1 MRKLTLLFL
10 ASALGASV
18 FGAEPKFKV
27 GDELT
32 LGGRILIVGF
42 ASGRIPTLPINMAL
56 IKGFS
61 VVGVRAGEFARKNP
75 EKGKENNQE
84 IRRICEEGYFDPYI
98 CKTFPL
104 SEAKDSIQYLSE
116 RKLIGKVV
124 IKID

>member
-1 MRKLTLLFL
+1 
-10 ASALGASV
+10 
-18 FGAEPKFKV
+18 
-27 GDELT
+27 
-32 LGGRILIVGF
+32 
-42 ASGRIPTLPINMAL
+42 MAL

-84 IRRICEEGYFDPYI
+84 IRRICEEGFFDPYI

-116 RKLIGKVV
+116 RKLTGKIV